1 MKNLK
6 VIKIKKTTRKTREKK
21 KKYQSIYVY
30 PFNERGDVNN
40 PNVVNTKIYKIHK
53 KAISGKRLTRDEK
66 DYVFMNLQGCT
77 YSKTKVALLGVFLDF
92 KPILK
97 RFFVTYTYGDVREIH
112 APDKMSIRNSY
123 YTNSNIKE
131 IIEIQKVK

>member
-1 MKNLK
+1 M
-6 VIKIKKTTRKTREKK
+6 VKKTKKTRGNKK
-21 KKYQSIYVY
+21 QNQSDYVR

-40 PNVVNTKIYKIHK
+40 PDIINSKIYKIHK

-66 DYVFMNLQGCT
+66 DYIFMNLQKGT
-77 YSKTKVALLGVFLDF
+77 YSKTKVALLGVFLNF
-92 KPILK
+92 RPILK
-97 RFFVTYTYGDVREIH
+97 RFFVTYNYGGVREIY

-131 IIEIQKVK
+131 IIEI

>member
-1 MKNLK
+1 MVK
-6 VIKIKKTTRKTREKK
+6 KIKKTVGKK
-21 KKYQSIYVY
+21 KRYQSSYVY
-30 PFNERGDVNN
+30 PFNERGDINN
-40 PNVVNTKIYKIHK
+40 PVVINSKIYKIHK

-66 DYVFMNLQGCT
+66 DYIFMNLQKCT

-92 KPILK
+92 RPILK
-97 RFFVTYTYGDVREIH
+97 RFFVKYTYGDVREIY

-131 IIEIQKVK
+131 IIEI

>member
-1 MKNLK
+1 
-6 VIKIKKTTRKTREKK
+6 VVKKTKKTRRNKK
-21 KKYQSIYVY
+21 QNQSIYVY
-30 PFNERGDVNN
+30 PFNERGNVNN
-40 PNVVNTKIYKIHK
+40 TDIVNTKIYKIHK

-66 DYVFMNLQGCT
+66 DYIFMNLQKCS

-92 KPILK
+92 RPILK
-97 RFFVTYTYGDVREIH
+97 RFFVKYTYGDVREIY

-131 IIEIQKVK
+131 IIEI